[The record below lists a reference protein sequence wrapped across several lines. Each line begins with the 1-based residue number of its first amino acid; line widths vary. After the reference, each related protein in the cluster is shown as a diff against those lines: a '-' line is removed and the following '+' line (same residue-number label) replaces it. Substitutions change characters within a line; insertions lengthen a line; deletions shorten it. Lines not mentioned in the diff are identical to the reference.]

1 MIEDEKQ
8 DMYQLIDTEL
18 SESRLFRFT
27 ASFSRLAGTD
37 IADLLYLETLAVYMF
52 ALDGEQQDYGTAYAR
67 KTTQYGPYSAFRT
80 SSTDIYMLG
89 FAINQPEY
97 QGLKLKNK
105 DRDHLKTLSFNNRQ
119 HYMFMNKIARYT
131 PSRSEAS
138 SYFIRLESQLKIKD
152 PIYKQ
157 WRRLILDW
165 GNLKYAQK
173 QFVIAKMI
181 QRIRLKGKGSE
192 IFNNLM
198 AMKTS
203 RRFDKIEKGK
213 PTSKLKRAAATIG
226 GAYAGSKILPKVTKG
241 RLSSK
246 TGAGIGAIAG
256 YWASGRKKV

>member
-203 RRFDKIEKGK
+203 RRFDKIEK
-213 PTSKLKRAAATIG
+213 
-226 GAYAGSKILPKVTKG
+226 
-241 RLSSK
+241 RLIK
-246 TGAGIGAIAG
+246 KNN
-256 YWASGRKKV
+256 RKNKK